1 MGVKQV
7 AKAVALAPKHVA
19 VGYWRGLTYPFKGAK
34 FVYLKHFELFR
45 IWIWPIALT
54 LFLFAV
60 SLLVVWQY
68 HDAAV
73 NLIWDEPTG
82 DDFWSD
88 VASFFHGFV
97 EILVALLGFLLAFVL
112 ALFATSL
119 VAAPFNS
126 RLSEEVEHLATGREG
141 PKFKL
146 WNEIKLFFRS
156 ALLLILMLAVT
167 VGLTVASWIG
177 GLVFAPLGIVLTV
190 LGYIA
195 SALHASVDAMDYTA
209 ERRGRAFWFTYAYV
223 FEHFLPCLGFGTG
236 AFLMLFVP
244 FLNLFF
250 LPAIVGG
257 GTLLYLDL
265 EVEDARKA
273 AAREPRPGQAEPS
286 AFGGAVP
293 VQRTGQG

>member
-7 AKAVALAPKHVA
+7 AKTVALAPKHVV
-19 VGYWRGLTYPFKGAK
+19 VGYWRGLTYPFRGAK
-34 FVYLKHFELFR
+34 FVYFTHFELFR
-45 IWIWPIALT
+45 IWVWPIALT
-54 LFLFAV
+54 LFLLLL

-73 NLIWDEPTG
+73 NLVWDEPTG
-82 DDFWSD
+82 DDFWAD

-97 EILVALLGFLLAFVL
+97 EILVAILGFVFAFVV
-112 ALFATSL
+112 ALVATSI

-126 RLSEEVEHLATGREG
+126 RLSEEVEELTTGRKG
-141 PKFKL
+141 SKFDL
-146 WNEIKLFFRS
+146 WSEIKLVLRS
-156 ALLLILMLAVT
+156 ALLLTLMLVVT
-167 VGLTVASWIG
+167 VGLSVGSWIG
-177 GLVFAPLGIVLTV
+177 GLVFAPLGILLTI
-190 LGYIA
+190 LGYVA

-209 ERRGRAFWFTYAYV
+209 ERRGRPFWFTYLYV

-236 AFLMLFVP
+236 AFIMLFVP

-265 EVEDARKA
+265 EAQDSRKA
-273 AAREPRPGQAEPS
+273 GRVAHLERAQPAGL
-286 AFGGAVP
+286 GAMGSP
-293 VQRTGQG
+293 AP